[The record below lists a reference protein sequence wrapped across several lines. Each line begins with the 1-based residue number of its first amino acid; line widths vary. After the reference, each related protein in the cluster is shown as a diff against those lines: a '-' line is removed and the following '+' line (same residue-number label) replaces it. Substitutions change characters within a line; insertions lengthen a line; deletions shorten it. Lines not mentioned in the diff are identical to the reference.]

1 MSEKESGFTKRH
13 YSEKG
18 GHYKRG
24 QYSRLKEELSKL
36 TDTPFTSGMITEIVV
51 FDTSPPLKKK
61 R

>member
-1 MSEKESGFTKRH
+1 MSEKESGFSKKH

-36 TDTPFTSGMITEIVV
+36 TDTPFTSGMITETVI
-51 FDTSPPLKKK
+51 FDAAPSPKKK